1 MNCKLCGSADLVK
14 VKDGIKPAD
23 LTPSDFSITDKR
35 YGTTLEIVQCNS
47 CRFQFCPTAAD
58 LVKLYEAMDD
68 DEYTESDRERKRQF
82 EDLFK
87 KLKPYLG
94 AGQSKS
100 LDIGCG
106 SGLLVELFKDD
117 GFEAYGV
124 EPSKS
129 LAHYCKTKNL
139 NVTNG
144 TLSQLKS
151 DDKFDVITLID
162 VIEHVADP
170 EDLVADAVNRLNEN
184 GILCVVTPRTDSI
197 SKKLLGFKW
206 WHYRIAHVGYFTK
219 NNLETLL
226 KKFGTQIVDDFSP
239 SWYFSLENLIERVGR
254 YIPFIKFFKI
264 KALSSII
271 IRLNLHDSIALIVK
285 K

>member
-1 MNCKLCGSADLVK
+1 MSNTVHECKIKEIQVNCKLCGSVELVK

-23 LTPSDFSITDKR
+23 LTPRDFSITDKR

-47 CRFQFCPTAAD
+47 CSFQFCPTAAD

-68 DEYTESDRERKRQF
+68 DEYTESHRERKRQF

-94 AGQSKS
+94 TGQNKS

-129 LAHYCKTKNL
+129 LAQYCKTKNL

-144 TLSQLKS
+144 TLNELKS

-170 EDLVADAVNRLNEN
+170 EDLVAGAVNRLNEN

-219 NNLETLL
+219 
-226 KKFGTQIVDDFSP
+226 KQS
-239 SWYFSLENLIERVGR
+239 
-254 YIPFIKFFKI
+254 
-264 KALSSII
+264 
-271 IRLNLHDSIALIVK
+271 
-285 K
+285 